1 MWTWSAYHQET
12 RTVAK
17 AFIDLG
23 LEKYG
28 SVCILGFNSP
38 EWIISD
44 VAAIFAGGFATGIYP
59 TNGSE
64 ACKYILEHSR
74 CNILVVEDQKQLDKI
89 WSFKNDLP
97 NLKKIVQY
105 TGIPNSP
112 GVISWKVT
120 YISFDLSLALDILHI
135 AGSSQPRKQPG

>member
-1 MWTWSAYHQET
+1 MIFYHNIIIINISLQSVWTWSAYHQET

-38 EWIISD
+38 EWHISNL
-44 VAAIFAGGFATGIYP
+44 AAIFAGGFATGIYP
-59 TNGSE
+59 TNGTE
-64 ACKYILEHSR
+64 ACKYILEHSK
-74 CNILVVEDQKQLDKI
+74 CNVLVVEDQKQLDKI
-89 WSFKNDLP
+89 WSYKSDLP

-105 TGIPNSP
+105 TGVPNNP
-112 GVISWKVT
+112 GVISWK
-120 YISFDLSLALDILHI
+120 A
-135 AGSSQPRKQPG
+135 SQANVCPTTI

>member
-1 MWTWSAYHQET
+1 M
-12 RTVAK
+12 AK

-23 LEKYG
+23 LEQFG

-38 EWIISD
+38 EWILSD

-59 TNGSE
+59 TNGTE
-64 ACKYILEHSR
+64 AVRYILDHSK

-89 WSFKNDLP
+89 WNIKNDLP

-112 GVISWKVT
+112 GVVSWKVRQNL
-120 YISFDLSLALDILHI
+120 FNL
-135 AGSSQPRKQPG
+135 